1 MQINLP
7 EQEKISDI
15 VNRINQLSLEVA
27 NLEYEIELKEAEI
40 VREAT
45 TNEKYYAGSK
55 PQSQEFIK
63 NSWRITGFEGELVEL
78 RKEFSKK
85 TAELNNEKRNLRLVE
100 MLVDIWRTSSANE
113 RLV

>member
-1 MQINLP
+1 MLINLP
-7 EQEKISDI
+7 EQEKIVEI
-15 VNRINQLSLEVA
+15 VNKINELSLEVA
-27 NLEYEIELKEAEI
+27 NLEYELEFREAGV

-45 TNEKYYAGSK
+45 TNKKYYTGSK

-63 NSWRITGFEGELVEL
+63 NSWKITGFEGELVEL
-78 RKEFSKK
+78 RKEYCKK
-85 TAELNNEKRNLRLVE
+85 KAELDNEKRNLRLVE